1 LSELN
6 PNQNIVDV
14 SIEDVV
20 NKSFL
25 DYAMSVI
32 SSRALPDVRDGLK
45 PVHRRILF
53 SMFEQ
58 KMIYSSR
65 HYKSARIV
73 GDVIGKYH
81 PHGDSS
87 VYEALVRMAQPWSL
101 GATLADGQGNFGSMD
116 GDSAA
121 AMRYTEAKL
130 SKIAEELMRNLDK
143 DNVPFKDNYDGVER
157 EPVVLPG
164 KFPNLLVNG
173 VQGIAVAMAS
183 NMAPHSLSEA
193 IDATVAYIRNKD
205 ISVEEIMEFLPG
217 PDFPTGGQILGNE
230 GIIQAYKT
238 GRGSFVIRGTAQIET
253 VGGYQSIVITQ
264 IPYGVNKLQLIKTI
278 RDIQDLY
285 DDYKKKS
292 RSNKTKRFTVKKP
305 SKALNFVRKN
315 GLNDDSGS
323 GSTEDS
329 LRIVVQLLDGVD
341 PRVVINHLFKYTSL
355 QTSFSI
361 NNTCLIP
368 VSDGSAKMKPRCIG
382 LKVML
387 SEYLKHQMFVLR
399 NELNFDLEKNIK
411 TLYTTKALVKALN
424 SLDETIRIIRTAESN
439 EEANKNL
446 RNFLSIDEVQAD
458 FILDKRIRTL
468 ASFQIQKATE
478 QLVSL
483 EAEITRL
490 TETLANEEKMK
501 EVIIEDLLRVKT
513 DFGRERRTEL
523 LPSAEFLTE
532 KDLIQNEKVVI
543 TFSNNG
549 YVKAT
554 KESSYRIQRRNGRGV
569 SGMNLDEDD
578 FITNLEIMYK
588 HDNLLIFTNLGKVY
602 LLKGYDI
609 PETQS
614 NTKGTHIF
622 NLIPGVEDNEEIRS
636 IMSVKLFTDE
646 QFLFF
651 TTKKG
656 TVKKTA
662 LSQYEN
668 IRRNGIIA
676 ITLEPEDTLVN
687 VLLTSG
693 NDKLAILSSK
703 GQSIV
708 FEESD
713 VRASGRSTVGVRG
726 IKIPDDDIVVSSD
739 IFEDSGEFFII
750 TENGYSK
757 KTAFSEFKL
766 QKRGGSGAR
775 ALKVSAKT
783 GPIVSSVVISPEE
796 SIFILSTNG
805 TLIKLSSDNL
815 SSYKRNAQ
823 GTKTIN
829 LRDGDTVKTVERV
842 SEEEDELNNETE

>member
-1 LSELN
+1 
-6 PNQNIVDV
+6 
-14 SIEDVV
+14 
-20 NKSFL
+20 
-25 DYAMSVI
+25 
-32 SSRALPDVRDGLK
+32 
-45 PVHRRILF
+45 
-53 SMFEQ
+53 
-58 KMIYSSR
+58 
-65 HYKSARIV
+65 
-73 GDVIGKYH
+73 
-81 PHGDSS
+81 
-87 VYEALVRMAQPWSL
+87 
-101 GATLADGQGNFGSMD
+101 
-116 GDSAA
+116 
-121 AMRYTEAKL
+121 
-130 SKIAEELMRNLDK
+130 
-143 DNVPFKDNYDGVER
+143 
-157 EPVVLPG
+157 
-164 KFPNLLVNG
+164 
-173 VQGIAVAMAS
+173 
-183 NMAPHSLSEA
+183 
-193 IDATVAYIRNKD
+193 
-205 ISVEEIMEFLPG
+205 
-217 PDFPTGGQILGNE
+217 
-230 GIIQAYKT
+230 
-238 GRGSFVIRGTAQIET
+238 
-253 VGGYQSIVITQ
+253 
-264 IPYGVNKLQLIKTI
+264 
-278 RDIQDLY
+278 
-285 DDYKKKS
+285 
-292 RSNKTKRFTVKKP
+292 
-305 SKALNFVRKN
+305 
-315 GLNDDSGS
+315 
-323 GSTEDS
+323 
-329 LRIVVQLLDGVD
+329 
-341 PRVVINHLFKYTSL
+341 
-355 QTSFSI
+355 
-361 NNTCLIP
+361 
-368 VSDGSAKMKPRCIG
+368 
-382 LKVML
+382 
-387 SEYLKHQMFVLR
+387 
-399 NELNFDLEKNIK
+399 
-411 TLYTTKALVKALN
+411 
-424 SLDETIRIIRTAESN
+424 
-439 EEANKNL
+439 
-446 RNFLSIDEVQAD
+446 LSIDEVQAD

-468 ASFQIQKATE
+468 ASFQIQKATD
-478 QLVSL
+478 QLVYL
-483 EAEITRL
+483 EAEIARL
-490 TETLANEEKMK
+490 TETLANEERMK
-501 EVIIEDLLRVKT
+501 EVIIEDLLQIKA

-726 IKIPDDDIVVSSD
+726 IKIPDDDTVVSSD

-842 SEEEDELNNETE
+842 SEEEDELNSEIE

>member
-1 LSELN
+1 
-6 PNQNIVDV
+6 
-14 SIEDVV
+14 
-20 NKSFL
+20 
-25 DYAMSVI
+25 
-32 SSRALPDVRDGLK
+32 
-45 PVHRRILF
+45 
-53 SMFEQ
+53 
-58 KMIYSSR
+58 
-65 HYKSARIV
+65 
-73 GDVIGKYH
+73 
-81 PHGDSS
+81 
-87 VYEALVRMAQPWSL
+87 
-101 GATLADGQGNFGSMD
+101 
-116 GDSAA
+116 
-121 AMRYTEAKL
+121 
-130 SKIAEELMRNLDK
+130 
-143 DNVPFKDNYDGVER
+143 
-157 EPVVLPG
+157 
-164 KFPNLLVNG
+164 
-173 VQGIAVAMAS
+173 
-183 NMAPHSLSEA
+183 MAPHNLSEA
-193 IDATVAYIRNKD
+193 IDTTIAFIRD
-205 ISVEEIMEFLPG
+205 EEISVEQLMEYLPG

-264 IPYGVNKLQLIKTI
+264 IPYGVNKLQLIKSI

-329 LRIVVQLLDGVD
+329 LRIVIQLLDGVD
-341 PRVVINHLFKYTSL
+341 PRVVINLLFKYTSL

-368 VSDGSAKMKPRCIG
+368 TSDGSPKMKPRCVG
-382 LKVML
+382 LKVL
-387 SEYLKHQMFVLR
+387 LKEYLKHQLFVLR
-399 NELNFDLEKNIK
+399 NELNFDLDKNNE

-424 SLDETIRIIRTAESN
+424 ALDETIRIIRTAESN
-439 EEANKNL
+439 EEANRNL

-468 ASFQIQKATE
+468 ASFQIQKATD
-478 QLVSL
+478 QLVYL
-483 EAEITRL
+483 EAEIARL
-490 TETLANEEKMK
+490 TETLANEERMK
-501 EVIIEDLLRVKT
+501 EVIIEDLLQIKA

-676 ITLEPEDTLVN
+676 ITL
-687 VLLTSG
+687 
-693 NDKLAILSSK
+693 
-703 GQSIV
+703 
-708 FEESD
+708 
-713 VRASGRSTVGVRG
+713 
-726 IKIPDDDIVVSSD
+726 
-739 IFEDSGEFFII
+739 
-750 TENGYSK
+750 
-757 KTAFSEFKL
+757 
-766 QKRGGSGAR
+766 
-775 ALKVSAKT
+775 
-783 GPIVSSVVISPEE
+783 
-796 SIFILSTNG
+796 
-805 TLIKLSSDNL
+805 
-815 SSYKRNAQ
+815 
-823 GTKTIN
+823 
-829 LRDGDTVKTVERV
+829 
-842 SEEEDELNNETE
+842 